1 MKWRYYGYSFSAT
14 QIKRMSETDL
24 IALDAVRCS
33 SIQEYPDE
41 YTADDIVP
49 LIEQIF
55 KREHPGYKVVYCELQ
70 IIE

>member
-1 MKWRYYGYSFSAT
+1 
-14 QIKRMSETDL
+14 MSETDL